1 MDYLKTLLRSP
12 RVWQTLAGVVAWA
25 TTGGVLDAHMTLEN
39 MLAFLVVAYVGS
51 DRILDALVALGLRE
65 VSE

>member
-1 MDYLKTLLRSP
+1 MTYLKAFLRSP
-12 RVWQTLAGVVAWA
+12 RLWQTLVAIAAYLVSGEIQDVDLTVTGLAGWTFVA
-25 TTGGVLDAHMTLEN
+25 H
-39 MLAFLVVAYVGS
+39 VAS

>member
-12 RVWQTLAGVVAWA
+12 RVWQTL
-25 TTGGVLDAHMTLEN
+25 
-39 MLAFLVVAYVGS
+39 VAYVGS

>member
-39 MLAFLVVAYVGS
+39 LLAFLVVAYVGS
-51 DRILDALVALGLRE
+51 DRILDARNWLNSHGA
-65 VSE
+65 SE